1 MALEIWRP
9 LRSHCCHLFH
19 YKELV
24 IGSKEAWIFW
34 LWVRA
39 FKHKEVSL
47 TFWFLSWV
55 GSNEYFIT
63 MFYNVYIILPASN
76 TSSKT
81 IGFVKSYLQ
90 MYIKLYKWMCIYIK
104 NGFIAFKK
112 SWDKHSSFLSCEWYP
127 SWVICSVDLL
137 CPDVDLLIPGKL
149 PFHSK
154 SRQLPFLFPLN
165 PVLFVL
171 SGGNWK
177 W

>member
-1 MALEIWRP
+1 MRP
-9 LRSHCCHLFH
+9 LRSHIAVTFF

-24 IGSKEAWIFW
+24 IGKQEAWIFW

-63 MFYNVYIILPASN
+63 MLYNVYIILPASN

-112 SWDKHSSFLSCEWYP
+112 SWDKHSSFLSCR
-127 SWVICSVDLL
+127 VISKELSYMQCWLA
-137 CPDVDLLIPGKL
+137 L
-149 PFHSK
+149 PRCWLAD
-154 SRQLPFLFPLN
+154 SRKASFSF
-165 PVLFVL
+165 
-171 SGGNWK
+171 
-177 W
+177 